1 MTKKLSLIA
10 SGIILSGLLLAGS
23 ASAAELTGT
32 LKKIS
37 ETGTI
42 TVGYRE
48 ASVPFSYILDDG
60 KPVGYAFEICQAIAE
75 NVKKELNKPDLK
87 VNYQAITSANRIP
100 LIQNGT
106 VDVEC
111 GSTTNSKKRQREAS
125 FGINY
130 FGIQVTAA
138 VWKNSG
144 IKSIDDLN
152 GKNISVTAGTTAVGL
167 LKNYAKEHNLTF
179 NLLPTKNFAEGMS
192 LVANKRA
199 AAFVID
205 DVLLAGQIAMLPNP
219 QDFMILDASLSTEP
233 YAPMFAKD
241 DAPFK
246 AVVDKTIKDLMAS
259 GKLAA
264 MYKKWFENPIPPKG
278 ANLNFPM
285 NSVTK
290 DLFAHPNS
298 DGI

>member
-10 SGIILSGLLLAGS
+10 SGIILSGLMLAGT

-32 LKKIS
+32 LKKIAD
-37 ETGTI
+37 TGTI
-42 TVGYRE
+42 TLGYRE

-60 KPVGYAFEICQAIAE
+60 KPVGYGFEICQAIAE
-75 NVKKELNKPDLK
+75 SVKKELNKPDLK

-111 GSTTNSKKRQREAS
+111 GSTTNSKKRQREAG

-152 GKNISVTAGTTAVGL
+152 GKNISVTAGTTAVNL
-167 LKNYAKEHNLTF
+167 LKSYAKDHNLTF

-205 DVLLAGQIAMLPNP
+205 DVLLAGQIVMLPNP
-219 QDFMILDASLSTEP
+219 QDFMILDASLST
-233 YAPMFAKD
+233 
-241 DAPFK
+241 
-246 AVVDKTIKDLMAS
+246 
-259 GKLAA
+259 
-264 MYKKWFENPIPPKG
+264 
-278 ANLNFPM
+278 
-285 NSVTK
+285 
-290 DLFAHPNS
+290 
-298 DGI
+298 